1 MTQVPSFEDKFVLN
15 EKYTMQKAREVMQA
29 YILGEGSKNSYINFI
44 STDHSNKR
52 GLMGYDDNEFDKIN
66 SQAFES
72 ILLLELYTLFQKEL
86 DQELTED
93 LSGDNERLTLQDVK
107 DGNAVNFYSVLDLDN
122 KNVQQALG
130 LFGYQQYSQTGKTF
144 DSIKTVLDNPREE
157 STKKL
162 AFNSEQVRIGFR
174 DAVLQELYRKVK
186 GVETG
191 EYPDEFFDV
200 RYKFVLTPLENE
212 RWGDKMAKWLVDSNL
227 KGGENNKE
235 IALPKTREVNVEQ
248 MDLVQFF
255 NFLDAVLE
263 LEPVKWKSYLKG
275 LGERYIPYKREQFL
289 EEINSEDSKS
299 PLKGV
304 DLEELLNLSS
314 EYVQDLKEA
323 IDNVNPKKIVRPSGD
338 EMVDI
343 KQEVDM
349 NTLKTA
355 VGNFIS
361 ESNLEFFNRR
371 SGFNTVFGVTV
382 PSKKWRLADTFFD
395 AQFVGPKGGKPAY
408 NLIED
413 KETYTNKSDL
423 SEMNESPVTALDR
436 AARLH
441 SALSY
446 DPLMP
451 REVRTYLNLVE
462 SFIQT
467 KDEMLNLYDILDDD
481 NALLIEGI
489 EQFIQ
494 KHGDKNEE
502 LLVEEF
508 VGRNDES
515 KQLNAEFINALTEIS
530 EEFSLYL
537 NQLETPEDDGEDS
550 EPVVTNPKDLT
561 QEQIDTLYQYE
572 GDAQSEGLISEI
584 KSAYKDVRRMKVPSR
599 EKISEAIENFFKSK
613 SEYEEDEI
621 ILVEEFEEAYA
632 EILNGKELEE
642 DNYDNV
648 AFRIEQIFNIS
659 DITLDVDNSLVK
671 QEVEAFMVQR
681 GKSSLKEG
689 LTDYLVGVIT
699 NNTTDTNKWG
709 PATRWS
715 LSGNLEFTLEFL
727 TNETSQKVVGSTEF
741 KQQHQ
746 VKILQNEGSGG
757 GNFYS
762 TQQVNRNKTDKKA
775 KRTYNITAEGKSI
788 ASSGKAINEQ
798 KKTFIDKIEER
809 LQLLDMVI

>member
-15 EKYTMQKAREVMQA
+15 EKYTIQKAREVMQA
-29 YILGEGSKNSYINFI
+29 YILGEGNKNSYINFI
-44 STDHSNKR
+44 STDHSKKR
-52 GLMGYDDNEFDKIN
+52 GLMGYNDKEFDKIN

-72 ILLLELYTLFQKEL
+72 ILLLELYTLFEKEV

-93 LSGDNERLTLQDVK
+93 LSGANESLTLQDVK
-107 DGNAVNFYSVLDLDN
+107 DGNALNFYSVLDLNN

-130 LFGYQQYSQTGKTF
+130 LFGYQQYTQTGKTYK
-144 DSIKTVLDNPREE
+144 SIKEFFDNPREPN
-157 STKKL
+157 TKKI
-162 AFNSEQVRIGFR
+162 AFDSEQARIGFR
-174 DAVLQELYRKVK
+174 DGVLQELYRKVK

-227 KGGENNKE
+227 EGGMTNKE

-255 NFLDAVLE
+255 NFLDTVLE
-263 LEPVKWKSYLKG
+263 LEPVKWKTYLKG

-289 EEINSEDSKS
+289 EDINKKNSES

-304 DLEELLNLSS
+304 DLEQLLNLSS
-314 EYVQDLKEA
+314 EYVQDLKEE
-323 IDNVNPKKIVRPSGD
+323 IDKVNPKKIVKPSGD

-349 NTLKTA
+349 NTLRTT
-355 VGNFIS
+355 VGNFIA

-382 PSKKWRLADTFFD
+382 PSKRWRIADNFFD
-395 AQFVGPKGGKPAY
+395 AKFVGPKGGRPSY

-423 SEMNESPVTALDR
+423 SEMNESPVTVLDR
-436 AARLH
+436 VSRLH

-451 REVRTYLNLVE
+451 REVRVYLNLVE
-462 SFIQT
+462 TFIQT

-481 NALLIEGI
+481 NALLVGRIE
-489 EQFIQ
+489 EFI
-494 KHGDKNEE
+494 KIHGDKSEE
-502 LLVEEF
+502 LLAEEF
-508 VGRNDES
+508 VNNEEEA
-515 KQLNAEFINALTEIS
+515 KELNKEFMGNLTAIS
-530 EEFSLYL
+530 EGFSLYL
-537 NQLETPEDDGEDS
+537 NQLETPEDDGDDS
-550 EPVVTNPKDLT
+550 ESGPTNPKDLT

-572 GDAQSEGLISEI
+572 GDAGNKGLISEI
-584 KSAYKDVRRMKVPSR
+584 KSAYKDINRMKVPSR
-599 EKISEAIENFFKSK
+599 ENINDAIENLFKSK

-621 ILVEEFEEAYA
+621 EMVEEFEKAYE
-632 EILNGKELEE
+632 EIVDGDELEE
-642 DNYDNV
+642 INYDNV

-659 DITLDVDNSLVK
+659 DKTLGLDNSEIQ
-671 QEVEAFMVQR
+671 QEIEGFMAQK
-681 GKSSLKEG
+681 GKTNLKEG
-689 LTDYLVGVIT
+689 LTDYLIGVIT
-699 NNTTDTNKWG
+699 NDSSDSTKWG

-715 LSGNLEFTLEFL
+715 LSGNLEFTLEFI
-727 TNETSQKVVGSTEF
+727 TNETSQKVVGFTEF

-757 GNFYS
+757 GNVYS
-762 TQQVNRNKTDKKA
+762 TLQENRNKTDKKA
-775 KRTYNITAEGKSI
+775 RRTYNITMEGKGI
-788 ASSGKAINEQ
+788 VSSGKAINEQ